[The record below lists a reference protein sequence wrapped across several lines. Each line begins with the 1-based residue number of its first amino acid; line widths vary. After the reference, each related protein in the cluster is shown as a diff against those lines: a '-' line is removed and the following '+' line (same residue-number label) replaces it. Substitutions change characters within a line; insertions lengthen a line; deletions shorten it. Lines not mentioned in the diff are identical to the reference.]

1 MMMGGGA
8 GGGDRTTTTI
18 CNGSLMQTTTSMQV
32 DDGNDDSD
40 VNGWGNDGIPD
51 AYRGDAMDYMT
62 RVVKEASTSPMV
74 SSVPNKKHTAASP
87 LFQDSDTS
95 EDKNN
100 NNNAAPTKFIFS
112 QVTKH
117 SCVNDNVKEYTD
129 RMRKRMVQQPHEPSH
144 ITVKDFQNKE
154 RVVISETSSATAAGK
169 EKKREDKNSHGRREE
184 ISSSPVL
191 SPSRI
196 KTRFLGEG
204 GEMHS
209 SRGKIGPQV
218 FHLRPSKV
226 KKGQLYDD
234 ARDVQSFAATDRAQ
248 GVGVDERA
256 TLKGGGGGDGRI
268 NQDDKEDVTD
278 TTMMAANELKLAGT
292 VARSHRRQEN
302 ATPQTKKDCHH
313 VRKRSELNSV
323 QRAEL
328 SASEDPSE
336 EEESIDV
343 ENGLFFRPDCT
354 SLCITKSDSADRP
367 CHKGHTNV
375 VHASLNSAGDYV
387 LFPATTFHRGYYNN
401 QVNKT
406 FITA

>member
-1 MMMGGGA
+1 
-8 GGGDRTTTTI
+8 
-18 CNGSLMQTTTSMQV
+18 
-32 DDGNDDSD
+32 
-40 VNGWGNDGIPD
+40 
-51 AYRGDAMDYMT
+51 MDYMT
-62 RVVKEASTSPMV
+62 GVVKDTSTSPMV

-169 EKKREDKNSHGRREE
+169 EKKREDKNSLGRREE

-218 FHLRPSKV
+218 FHSIFLSSSSFCLLRS
-226 KKGQLYDD
+226 D
-234 ARDVQSFAATDRAQ
+234 ALFLISSSFCILCSAASSNIASSNDTSSNAFAAT
-248 GVGVDERA
+248 
-256 TLKGGGGGDGRI
+256 
-268 NQDDKEDVTD
+268 
-278 TTMMAANELKLAGT
+278 
-292 VARSHRRQEN
+292 
-302 ATPQTKKDCHH
+302 
-313 VRKRSELNSV
+313 
-323 QRAEL
+323 
-328 SASEDPSE
+328 SED
-336 EEESIDV
+336 
-343 ENGLFFRPDCT
+343 
-354 SLCITKSDSADRP
+354 
-367 CHKGHTNV
+367 
-375 VHASLNSAGDYV
+375 
-387 LFPATTFHRGYYNN
+387 
-401 QVNKT
+401 
-406 FITA
+406 